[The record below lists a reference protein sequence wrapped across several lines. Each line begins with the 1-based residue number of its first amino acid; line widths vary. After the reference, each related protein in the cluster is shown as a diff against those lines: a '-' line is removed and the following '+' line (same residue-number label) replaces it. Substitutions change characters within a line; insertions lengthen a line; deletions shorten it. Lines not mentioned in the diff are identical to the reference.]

1 MAKTVKIVQ
10 LTTNQTLISEI
21 AEIADVVPGEP
32 DCKLI
37 NTFIVKD
44 ELVLEPWLLKVTK
57 DDIFLISSDM
67 ILPLVDPKPTLLE
80 KYERLLKPTLSVV
93 QPTPPNPPIKTEK

>member
-21 AEIADVVPGEP
+21 AEIAAVVPGEP

-37 NTFIVKD
+37 NPFIVKED
-44 ELVLEPWLLKVTK
+44 NVLEPWLLNVTK
-57 DDIFLISSDM
+57 DDIFMMSSDK
-67 ILPLVDPKPTLLE
+67 ILTLVDPTPTLLE
-80 KYERLLKPTLSVV
+80 KYLDLTSAIPLPITPTSLD
-93 QPTPPNPPIKTEK
+93 